1 MTTPPAPSAATA
13 DSTGALLRDIYER
26 LFAAYGPQDWWPG
39 DGPIETIVGAVLT
52 QNTAWT
58 NAKRALERLK
68 EAGAMSPAALRA
80 LPESELAELVRSSGS
95 FNVKARKLKAV
106 AEWLAGYGDDP
117 ARLAEREAK
126 ALRREALGVYGVGPE
141 TADVIVL
148 YAAGLPSF
156 VIDAYT
162 IRVLERLGIEPERR
176 SYEGYQALFEER
188 LPPDAALYNEFH
200 ALLDVHASATCR
212 KRAPRCGECPL
223 RALCAY
229 GGAEQG

>member
-1 MTTPPAPSAATA
+1 MREDAIA
-13 DSTGALLRDIYER
+13 ALLRQVYER
-26 LFAAYGPQDWWPG
+26 LYAAYGPQDWWPG
-39 DGPIETIVGAVLT
+39 DGPIETIVGAILT
-52 QNTAWT
+52 QNTAWA

-68 EAGAMSPAALRA
+68 QAGALSPAALRA
-80 LPESELAELVRSSGS
+80 LPEAELAELVRSSGS

-106 AEWLAGYGDDP
+106 AEWLAVYGDDP
-117 ARLAEREAK
+117 ARLAQRGAK
-126 ALRREALGVYGVGPE
+126 ALRHEALGVYGVGPE

-162 IRVLERLGIEPERR
+162 IRVLERLGVEPESR

-188 LPPDAALYNEFH
+188 LPPDAALFNEFH
-200 ALLDVHASATCR
+200 ALLDVHAATICG

-223 RALCAY
+223 RDVCAY
-229 GGAEQG
+229 GGAAR